1 MGLKDKLLSG
11 PTANAQT
18 LEGQKG
24 PQFADYKNSAY
35 GIGNEPSSP
44 NIIGDTIAETGLTHD
59 YNYTY
64 GNSSATAV
72 ASQLDLNGNTPPKY
86 TDNLPD

>member
-44 NIIGDTIAETGLTHD
+44 NIIGDTIM
-59 YNYTY
+59 
-64 GNSSATAV
+64 
-72 ASQLDLNGNTPPKY
+72 LNV
-86 TDNLPD
+86 